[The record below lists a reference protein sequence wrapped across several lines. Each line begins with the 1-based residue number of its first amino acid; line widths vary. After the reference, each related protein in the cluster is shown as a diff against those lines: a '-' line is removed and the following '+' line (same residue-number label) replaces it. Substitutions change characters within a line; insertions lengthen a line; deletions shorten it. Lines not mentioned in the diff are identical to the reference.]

1 VTALAP
7 RPQPLGA
14 LPWPAG
20 MLLLP
25 DVAGAGALAADL
37 VAGREPSAWPAGT
50 EHVQL
55 ALAGDVDAALSALPG
70 DDVVSRFNRAV
81 LVGGD
86 GVWESLVTDTD
97 GELNALVRTAAY
109 SVGVTDDPPSYAGS
123 TGEVAAMV
131 GSARAAAAIEEG
143 DAVGAADEL
152 ALAVQAAMEVGSPL
166 FAASLVLTRTEI
178 LREHLDEPA
187 VSAREADAMIRAL
200 PLSCPRELRAEL
212 QVARALARQA
222 LAGTDKGALLA
233 VVADLTE
240 AVKILREDTHPEMFA
255 TINEQLALAY
265 LMMPMNDEADRIRL
279 GVAVTSLRAALRVF
293 TPETHPVAWA
303 SAQLNLANALQYLP
317 SVHQEQN
324 LDEAVHLYEELLAY
338 RDENVD
344 PVGVARVLL
353 NQGNALGHLGAF
365 VDADEKLT
373 RARTLFER
381 AGEAEGVA
389 AADGLLAE
397 VESARAGA

>member
-25 DVAGAGALAADL
+25 DVAGADVLAGDL
-37 VAGREPSAWPAGT
+37 AVGREPAAWPEGT
-50 EHVQL
+50 EHVQH
-55 ALAGDVDAALSALPG
+55 ALVGDLDAAVAAVPG

-81 LVGGD
+81 LVGGA
-86 GVWESLVTDTD
+86 GVWESLETDTE

-109 SVGVTDDPPSYAGS
+109 SVGITDEPPEYAGS
-123 TGEVAAMV
+123 TGEIAAMV

-143 DAVGAADEL
+143 DAVGAAAEL
-152 ALAVQAAMEVGSPL
+152 STAVTAATEAGSPL

-178 LREHLDEPA
+178 LREHLDDA
-187 VSAREADAMIRAL
+187 ATAAREADAMIRGL
-200 PLSCPRELRAEL
+200 PLSTPRELRAEL
-212 QVARALARQA
+212 QVARALSRQA

-293 TPETHPVAWA
+293 TPETHPVAWS

-324 LDEAVHLYEELLAY
+324 LDEAVHLYEEVLSY
-338 RDENVD
+338 RDEFVD
-344 PVGVARVLL
+344 PVGAARVLL

-365 VDADEKLT
+365 VDADEKLG
-373 RARTLFER
+373 RARALFER
-381 AGEAEGVA
+381 AGESEGVV

-397 VESARAGA
+397 VAAARAGA